1 MLKMGEVIVEAVPIG
16 VAAEALAVHPRT
28 LRLYEKA
35 GLVGPSRRRGRRYY
49 SAADLAWLRCLREI
63 VHGHK
68 ISLAALGRLLNYEGC
83 WEIRGCSAAKRKACP
98 ARRGPGPC
106 WERMRACCRRGREVC
121 ATCSYKNDR
130 NA

>member
-1 MLKMGEVIVEAVPIG
+1 MDEVIVKAVPIG

-49 SAADLAWLRCLREI
+49 SAADLAWLHCLREI

-68 ISLAALGRLLNYEGC
+68 ISLTALGRLLNYEGC
-83 WEIRGCSAAKRKACP
+83 WEIRGCSPAKRKACP
-98 ARRGPGPC
+98 ARRGPGP
-106 WERMRACCRRGREVC
+106 WGERVRACCRRGREVC
-121 ATCSYKNDR
+121 AACSYKING